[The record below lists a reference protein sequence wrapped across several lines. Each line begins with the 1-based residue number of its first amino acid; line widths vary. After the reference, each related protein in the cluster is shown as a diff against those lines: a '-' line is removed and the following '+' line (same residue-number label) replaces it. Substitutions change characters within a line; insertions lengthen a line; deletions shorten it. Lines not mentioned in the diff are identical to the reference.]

1 MIQIILGTFQLLA
14 PSELAFI
21 FLFILYSIGRI
32 QDMQKNIANLS
43 KRKKIALLLLVVF
56 ILVVFESLLLMLRF
70 NRINKYKPEIIGV
83 SFSQI
88 QAERYGSDW
97 RANYIAILDDLNFKQ
112 LRIPAYWNRIEVS
125 KGNYDFTEL
134 DWMVN
139 EAGKRNANVTI
150 LVGQKSIRYPECF
163 YPEWVD
169 KTNTSKTSQDAVDMI
184 KAVVQRYKNNKTV
197 TAWQLENEFVLK
209 SFGECPANMLNGKQL
224 KKELEALRE
233 IDSSRPVLIS
243 QSDQYGF
250 PVQGPLADTIGFSM
264 YKWSWKKEIG
274 YYKYPQDGTFF
285 WWKAGILSALR
296 DQNLKIHELQAE
308 AWGPVGNENLDYSES
323 MRSMNPRQ
331 FEENINYARQTKI
344 REFDLWGAEWWWHL
358 KQQGKNEMW
367 YAVKKIVNN

>member
-1 MIQIILGTFQLLA
+1 MTQIIRGTFQLLA

-112 LRIPAYWNRIEVS
+112 LRIPAYWNRIEAS
-125 KGNYDFTEL
+125 KGNYNFTEL

-150 LVGQKSIRYPECF
+150 LVGQKNIRYPECF

-169 KTNTSKTSQDAVDMI
+169 KTNTSKTSQDAVDMV

-233 IDSSRPVLIS
+233 IDSSRHVLIS

-296 DQNLKIHELQAE
+296 DQNIKIHELQAE

-367 YAVKKIVNN
+367 DAVKKIVNN